1 MYAMFI
7 SYQIYGRHTHT
18 HTDKSTKI
26 PLGKGNDFLFSVV
39 YMSVTVRLLVI
50 GTFAIDYILNYNHL
64 SMTVDSGFSFM
75 NTVAEKND
83 DAEKWLDK
91 KNQNRLSFTNT
102 LHVYY
107 FHIIVIEASRKK

>member
-1 MYAMFI
+1 MF
-7 SYQIYGRHTHT
+7 
-18 HTDKSTKI
+18 
-26 PLGKGNDFLFSVV
+26 
-39 YMSVTVRLLVI
+39 VTVRLLVI
-50 GTFAIDYILNYNHL
+50 RTFAINYILNYNHL

-75 NTVAEKND
+75 NTVAEKDD

-107 FHIIVIEASRKK
+107 YHIIVIESSRKK

>member
-1 MYAMFI
+1 MFI
-7 SYQIYGRHTHT
+7 SYQIYDRHTHTHT

-50 GTFAIDYILNYNHL
+50 GTFAINYILNYNHL

-75 NTVAEKND
+75 NTVAEKDD
-83 DAEKWLDK
+83 DAEKRLHK
-91 KNQNRLSFTNT
+91 KNENRLGFTNT
-102 LHVYY
+102 LHV
-107 FHIIVIEASRKK
+107 